1 MVRYSSKLDAFKKEF
16 PFVQYHASNCDV
28 RTAQV
33 KRVDEDL
40 LNLTRYRV
48 WHEEPLLVPMY
59 RWSKIFLLNA
69 LGTTIEEVNKS
80 ESIWE
85 TLRRL
90 IFFDRERAD
99 SVCFIMVLCPQECS
113 NFFAPTWELTVHK
126 LPKGRT
132 ISSWLEERK
141 LAAES
146 ELKTKTEVEG

>member
-16 PFVQYHASNCDV
+16 PFIQYYISNLDV

-33 KRVDEDL
+33 KRVDEEL

-59 RWSKIFLLNA
+59 RWSRIFLLNA
-69 LGTTIEEVNKS
+69 AGRTIEEVCKN
-80 ESIWE
+80 ESVWE

-90 IFFDRERAD
+90 IFFDRARAD
-99 SVCFIMVLCPQECS
+99 DICFIMVLSPEEYS
-113 NFFAPTWELTVHK
+113 NFFASTWELTVHK

-132 ISSWLEERK
+132 MSSWLEERR
-141 LAAES
+141 LAAEG
-146 ELKTKTEVEG
+146 ELRTQTEVEG